1 LADGYGGEEAG
12 LLATF
17 KKCRE
22 GGGGFFSMTTDNRTL
37 LQKADL
43 ALSDLTAGGLLK
55 PAQAQRFIRIL
66 IDEAILL
73 KLATVVP
80 MKAPKQL
87 IEKIRFGSRIL
98 RAGNEA
104 VALTQ
109 AERAKPDL
117 SLVELDAQLFKAEV
131 RLSTESTEDSIERG
145 NFKQTVMELMAERIA
160 LDMDDVVWNGDLSSL
175 DPFLAKFNGVR
186 KSVTSNLVD
195 AATTRTNK
203 TMLRDSL
210 KAMPSEFLRNK
221 KMMRFLTSIDSE
233 IDYRDSLAERATVVG
248 DKFLEQ
254 DAPVM
259 YSGVPMIPVPVAP
272 ENLGSGPNYTTEM
285 VFTDPKNVNV
295 GIWRNIRVETDK
307 DISAGVLIIVATLRF
322 DQKLAE
328 ETAAVKVQNVL
339 VA

>member
-1 LADGYGGEEAG
+1 
-12 LLATF
+12 
-17 KKCRE
+17 
-22 GGGGFFSMTTDNRTL
+22 MTTDNRTI

-43 ALSDLTAGGLLK
+43 ALSDLTNDGGLLQ

-87 IEKIRFGSRIL
+87 LEKIRFASRIL
-98 RAGNEA
+98 RAGTEA
-104 VALTQ
+104 VALTG

-131 RLSTESTEDSIERG
+131 RLSNETTEDSIERG

-160 LDMDDVVWNGDLSSL
+160 LDMDDVVWNGDTASA

-186 KSVTSNLVD
+186 KQVTSNLVD
-195 AATTRTNK
+195 ATLARTNK
-203 TMLRDSL
+203 TLLRDAL

-221 KMMRFLTSIDSE
+221 KMMRYLTSIDSE

-272 ENLGSGPNYTTEM
+272 ENLGTGPNYTTEM
-285 VFTDPKNVNV
+285 VFTDPKNINV

-322 DQKLAE
+322 DTKLAE

>member
-1 LADGYGGEEAG
+1 
-12 LLATF
+12 
-17 KKCRE
+17 
-22 GGGGFFSMTTDNRTL
+22 MPTDNRTL
-37 LQKADL
+37 LEKADL
-43 ALSDLTAGGLLK
+43 ALADLASGGLLK
-55 PAQAQRFIRIL
+55 EAQAQKFIRIL

-87 IEKIRFGSRIL
+87 IEKIRFASRIL
-98 RAGNEA
+98 RAGTEA
-104 VALTQ
+104 VALTS
-109 AERAKPDL
+109 AERSKPDL
-117 SLVELDAQLFKAEV
+117 SLVELDAQLFKAEI
-131 RLSTESTEDSIERG
+131 RLSTETTEDSIERG

-160 LDMDDVVWNGDLSSL
+160 LDMDDVVWNGDTAST
-175 DPFLAKFNGVR
+175 DPFLAKFDGVR
-186 KSVTSNLVD
+186 KQVTSNLVD
-195 AATTRTNK
+195 ATLARTNK
-203 TMLRDSL
+203 TLLRDAL

-221 KMMRFLTSIDSE
+221 KMMRYLTSIDSE

-272 ENLGSGPNYTTEM
+272 ENLGTSPNYTTEM

-295 GIWRNIRVETDK
+295 GIWRNIKIETDK

-322 DQKLAE
+322 DTKLAE
-328 ETAAVKVQNVL
+328 ETAAVKIQNVL

>member
-1 LADGYGGEEAG
+1 MPTE
-12 LLATF
+12 
-17 KKCRE
+17 
-22 GGGGFFSMTTDNRTL
+22 NRTL

-43 ALSDLTAGGLLK
+43 ALSDLVSGGLLRE
-55 PAQAQRFIRIL
+55 AQAQKFIRIL

-73 KLATVVP
+73 KLSTVVP
-80 MKAPKQL
+80 MKNPKQL

-98 RAGNEA
+98 RAGTEA
-104 VALTQ
+104 VALTAAQ
-109 AERAKPDL
+109 RAKPDL
-117 SLVELDAQLFKAEV
+117 SLVELDAQLLKAEV
-131 RLSTESTEDSIERG
+131 RLSTETTEDSIERG

-160 LDMDDVVWNGDLSSL
+160 LDMDDIVWNGDESSL
-175 DPFLAKFNGVR
+175 DPFLAKFDGVR
-186 KSVTSNLVD
+186 KQVTSNLVD
-195 AATTRTNK
+195 ATLARTNK
-203 TMLRDSL
+203 TLLRDSL

-233 IDYRDSLAERATVVG
+233 IDYRDSLSERATVVG

-272 ENLGSGPNYTTEM
+272 ENLGTGPNYTTEM

-295 GIWRNIRVETDK
+295 GIWRNIKIETDK

-322 DQKLAE
+322 DTKLAE